1 VPVFLLHILATLDL
15 NKPATLQLAD
25 ITLIAGP
32 AGSLDV
38 STDVNGTCAAG
49 NVSLCAVWALLQSVV
64 AENALMR
71 QEIDALK
78 SSVQSIPQ
86 PSDPNTFLL
95 LHLDTSLVDSSTYKH
110 AVSSSGGAAI
120 SSTEHKFGVGSAHF
134 DGSDDVL
141 TIPQGTHT
149 AVGNSD
155 FTMEL
160 WVYPQSGTSMA
171 YAGLVG
177 TSKHSLRLGNKFE
190 IWTNRWRW
198 LVRNGDGSDEFDART
213 SSGSVKYNQWTHLAG
228 VRHNDQFKFYVDGS
242 LIKQGDAF
250 DLTATDVLAWNIG
263 VRNLAGYSGVHFKGY
278 IDEVRLSKVARYTGS
293 FTPENKAFTN

>member
-1 VPVFLLHILATLDL
+1 MLCTFWDSVCRRPWPGGAVAVRREYNIMVPVFLLHILATLDL

-110 AVSSSGGAAI
+110 VVSSSGGAAI

-190 IWTNRWRW
+190 IYGDRWRW

-213 SSGSVKYNQWTHLAG
+213 SSGSVKYAHPSLPS
-228 VRHNDQFKFYVDGS
+228 RSFYGPRVVPRR
-242 LIKQGDAF
+242 QPAQ
-250 DLTATDVLAWNIG
+250 
-263 VRNLAGYSGVHFKGY
+263 R
-278 IDEVRLSKVARYTGS
+278 
-293 FTPENKAFTN
+293 